1 MTILPFIRPLVA
13 NLFLFRRMKIVSI
26 GYSKTAAFIN
36 PEAWLTQISF
46 YTGLLEELAKHHTVE
61 SIERINY
68 EGLYYQ
74 NGVAYHFVQL
84 TKEVERFPLQLHR
97 VLKQLQPDVVL
108 VNGFSFPLQ
117 ILQLRM
123 AVGKKVKIL
132 VLHRAE
138 KPMTGVR
145 KWVQLA
151 AGTCVNAYLFASDE
165 ISRQW
170 TVNGHLRNGN
180 KVHEVLQA
188 SSAFQPKEKRN
199 TRKALGVTGSPVYL
213 WVGRLEQNKDPLTVV
228 TAFVRFWQRHPSARL
243 FLIFQTEELL
253 QNIRVCIRNAGAEE
267 AIELVGKQPRHQLEE
282 WYNSADFFLSG
293 SHEESCGIALLEA
306 MSCGCIPII
315 TDIASFRTITAG
327 CGLLYPAGDED
338 ALLSRL
344 QESLHIDQEEQR
356 KKALQ
361 HFQSELSFSAIA
373 QKLTTLLH
381 NLP

>member
-1 MTILPFIRPLVA
+1 
-13 NLFLFRRMKIVSI
+13 MKIVSI
-26 GYSKTAAFIN
+26 GYSKTAAFTD

-46 YTGLLEELAKHHTVE
+46 YTGLLEELANHHTVE

-68 EGLYYQ
+68 EGLHHQ
-74 NGVAYHFVQL
+74 NGVVYHFVQL

-123 AVGKKVKIL
+123 AVGTSVKIL

-138 KPMTGVR
+138 KPVTGIR
-145 KWVQLA
+145 KWVQFA
-151 AGTCVNAYLFASDE
+151 AGTCVDAYLFASGDMG
-165 ISRQW
+165 RQW
-170 TVNGHLRNGN
+170 TKSGQLRNGH
-180 KVHEVLQA
+180 KVQEVLPA
-188 SSAFQPKEKRN
+188 SSSFSVKEKQS
-199 TRKALGVTGSPVYL
+199 TRKKLGIAGDPVYL

-228 TAFVRFWQRHPSARL
+228 KAFVRFWQRYPSARL
-243 FLIFQTEELL
+243 FLLFQTEELL
-253 QNIRVCIRNAGAEE
+253 PNIKACIQSAGAEK
-267 AIELVGKQPRHQLEE
+267 AIELVGKQSRHHLED

-293 SHEESCGIALLEA
+293 SHKESCGIALLEA
-306 MSCGCIPII
+306 MSCGCIPVV
-315 TDIASFRTITAG
+315 TDIASFRKITAG
-327 CGLLYPAGDED
+327 CGMLYPAGDAD
-338 ALLSRL
+338 ALFFKL
-344 QESLHIDQEEQR
+344 QESLQLDLEEQR
-356 KKALQ
+356 KKVLQ